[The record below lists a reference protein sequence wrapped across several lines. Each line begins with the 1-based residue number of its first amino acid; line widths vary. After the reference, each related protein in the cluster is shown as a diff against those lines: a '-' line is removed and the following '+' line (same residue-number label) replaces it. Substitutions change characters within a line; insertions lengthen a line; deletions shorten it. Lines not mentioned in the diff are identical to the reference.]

1 MAALEKIR
9 KRAVLLTV
17 VIGLALLAFI
27 LGDLINSGQ
36 AFFGDGN
43 TIVKVGD
50 EKIDAMEFQKR
61 YEEVSAQAQN
71 NENQI
76 IDGAVLQ
83 NNVIEGMISE
93 KLLDKE
99 LEEVGIYVTDNELTE
114 AMTGKNA
121 NPYMVQYA
129 QQMGF
134 ETPAQLY
141 DFLFNPAKY
150 GVAEAQIAEAK
161 ANWMR
166 MEQEMVRLLKQSK
179 LQSLVSG
186 VFQANELDKK
196 YLFEENAVTSQVAY
210 VKADYSTLKDADYEV
225 TDADLM
231 SEYNKMKN
239 MFRIEGEQRV
249 GHVIAVDV
257 VPSAEDLATSKAL
270 VDTSMIVLRSEQ
282 GVDGVRHNTELVV
295 LENSVRLND
304 IRDPQVKAFVENAK
318 IGDVSEPK
326 FVSNEYTIAKLLG
339 KKLEVDSV
347 NINMVTVQ
355 GDKKVQDSVMNALN
369 GGKTFAEVVNG
380 KTVSGEQDIWQV
392 LLNVADSVKTKVLG
406 GGEGYFPLTSSD
418 QMAYLVKVNKKVA
431 PKNIYNVAFI
441 SHKVI
446 PSVKTVNDL
455 HDKLQAFINENNTS
469 ELLETKAVSA
479 GYQPMQCVVYSTTP
493 QINGIANTRKVV
505 QWLFGADKGSVSPIF
520 DKENKDKMIVVA
532 LDDVYDGEYL
542 PVNDSQVKS
551 MLSQVVRADKKGAA
565 LVEKYEGKANDLEG
579 YAKLMESKVD
589 TAQVTFGQPFVPGL
603 GMGEKAFVAG
613 VTVAKE
619 NELKGVVKGNSAV
632 YVYKVIKHD
641 RTQRTPGQEVDRQ
654 FSMSRG
660 SNAVMQNVEGILRK
674 ATTVENNM
682 IKFF

>member
-61 YEEVSAQAQN
+61 YEEVSAQAQSN
-71 NENQI
+71 GNQI
-76 IDGAVLQ
+76 TDGALLQ
-83 NNVIEGMISE
+83 NSVIEGMISE
-93 KLLDKE
+93 KLFEKE
-99 LEEVGIYVTDNELTE
+99 LDAVGIYVTDMELTE
-114 AMTGKNA
+114 AMTGKSA

-141 DFLFNPAKY
+141 DFIFNPAKY
-150 GVAEAQIAEAK
+150 GVAEAQVVEAK
-161 ANWMR
+161 ANWMK
-166 MEQEMVRLLKQSK
+166 MEQEMVRLLKQAK
-179 LQSLVSG
+179 LQALVSG
-186 VFQANELDKK
+186 MFQANELDKK

-210 VKADYSTLKDADYEV
+210 VKADYSSLNDAEYEV
-225 TDADLM
+225 TDADLN
-231 SEYNKMKN
+231 SEYAKKKN

-257 VPSAEDLATSKAL
+257 VPSAEDLAASKAL
-270 VDTSMIVLRSEQ
+270 IDTSMVILRSAE
-282 GVDGVRHNTELVV
+282 GVDGIRNNSELVI
-295 LENSVRLND
+295 EEGSARLND
-304 IRDPQVKAFVENAK
+304 IRDTDIKNFIEKAKVGE
-318 IGDVSEPK
+318 VSEPK
-326 FVSNEYTIAKLLG
+326 FVSNEYKIAKLLG
-339 KKLEVDSV
+339 KSLEVDSV

-355 GDKKVQDSVMNALN
+355 GDKKAQDSVMNILN
-369 GGKTFAEVVNG
+369 EGKAFAEVLNG
-380 KTVSGEQDIWQV
+380 KTVTGEENVWQV
-392 LLNVADSVKTKVLG
+392 LLNVADSIKTKVLAG
-406 GGEGYFPLTSSD
+406 GKDYFPLTANENI
-418 QMAYLVKVNKKVA
+418 AYLVKVNSKVA
-431 PKNIYNVAFI
+431 PKNIYKIAHI

-455 HDKLQAFINENNTS
+455 RDNLQAFINENNTS
-469 ELLETKAVSA
+469 ELLESKAIAA

-493 QINGIANTRKVV
+493 QVNGIANTRKAV
-505 QWLFGADKGSVSPIF
+505 QWLFGAEKGSVSPIF
-520 DKENKDKMIVVA
+520 DKENKDKMVVVA
-532 LDDVYDGEYL
+532 LDEVYEGEYL
-542 PVNDSQVKS
+542 PVKDAQVNM

-565 LVEKYEGKANDLEG
+565 LVEKYNGKATDLEG
-579 YAKLMESKVD
+579 YAKLMESKID
-589 TAQVTFGQPFVPGL
+589 TAQVTFGQPFIPGL
-603 GMGEKAFVAG
+603 GMGENAFVAG
-613 VTVAKE
+613 VAAAKE
-619 NELKGVVKGNSAV
+619 NELNGMVKGNSAV

-660 SNAVMQNVEGILRK
+660 SSAVMQNVEGILRK